1 MFVRLFESF
10 SNGGLFGH
18 ATERKNATMLS
29 ASNRRF
35 LQRALDGRYGPGAAA
50 ITAQAVRLFE
60 SSTGRSMGVRPS
72 RRLHETAATGPRV
85 DVGRM
90 TPAQL
95 ARFIRGGSPSQ
106 QAMMAVGAPVE

>member
-1 MFVRLFESF
+1 
-10 SNGGLFGH
+10 
-18 ATERKNATMLS
+18 MLS

-35 LQRALDGRYGPGAAA
+35 LRRALDGRYGPGAAS

-72 RRLHETAATGPRV
+72 RRLHETAAPTRRA
-85 DVGRM
+85 DVSRM
-90 TPAQL
+90 AAGEI

-106 QAMMAVGAPVE
+106 QAMMAVGAPLE